1 MKYQHKFGVL
11 KQYFIWNVL
20 MIVVIIGLIGLIL
33 AGIITKMVEK
43 EMSDI
48 NFRRMTYVNSI
59 IELGVLEP
67 AEKVVL
73 EQLLAPQNLDFS
85 GGYSDVETHKQ
96 LKKLIAALPFAESLN
111 IYYPEKR
118 TLISSRGIKYDYQ
131 SMDTSEIADYF
142 MTDQE
147 GNKKWFQFNKDANLT
162 FERTGG
168 VISYARASAF
178 KPNGKPVFILY
189 INIYS
194 KYISDILHSQLIN
207 PSEAILIQNNQN
219 EFIIQSDSSAHY
231 AMAEANDL
239 IEASQKA
246 EAQLNIHEIDGQRV
260 MLLSHTSGY
269 NDWTY
274 TLIMPLSDF
283 FRVSSYIQNMIIYV
297 SLGAFMIGLVFALFV
312 AVNQYRPIKQ
322 IIAHILHTSG
332 AHKLHGNAY
341 TFINDTIKSMYSSV
355 NALRIQVN
363 KSRLNQL
370 LRGIIDDESNA
381 EISNILNE
389 EQCVVAA
396 FQINET
402 DMNERVFEQLEY
414 AVVQSGLM
422 AHHKVLITSYS
433 KDIMVVVIN
442 FGTDESLVFKR
453 IETAASLL
461 ANTFAF
467 PICAGVG
474 STVSEIGQLHAS
486 CDQALRALKH
496 HFLLKDKSGV
506 LYSSAVARMGEL
518 RIPEIYRQLV
528 HAFEAHHVQEIYRL
542 LDCIAAK
549 LSKQSCRMESVELAI
564 HQIMQ
569 LVTQKMMEA
578 EPKSGESMLVYRNV
592 PEEFYRKGD
601 VFEALEWLKA
611 LIGDIFSL
619 NVEENTN
626 HILIQSVK
634 SYIDTHY
641 HEEISL
647 ELLSHKTFIS
657 ATYISML
664 FKKTFNIG
672 VSEYVSELRMEK
684 ARELLGS
691 SNLKVEEIA
700 GKVGM
705 TNSTYFITR
714 FKRRFG
720 MTPNQYKL
728 HVRDSEIKK
737 SKES

>member
-1 MKYQHKFGVL
+1 MKYQLKFGVL

-33 AGIITKMVEK
+33 MGMITKMVEK
-43 EMSDI
+43 EISDI
-48 NFRRMTYVNSI
+48 NVQRMTYVNSI

-73 EQLLAPQNLDFS
+73 EQLLAPQNLDFT
-85 GGYSDVETHKQ
+85 GGYSDVEAYKQ
-96 LKKLIAALPFAESLN
+96 LKKLIAVLPFVESLN
-111 IYYPEKR
+111 IYYPDKR

-131 SMDTSEIADYF
+131 SIDTNEFVDHF
-142 MTDQE
+142 MTDPK
-147 GNKKWFQFNKDANLT
+147 GNTNWFQFNEEANLT
-162 FERTGG
+162 FERTGE

-178 KPNGKPVFILY
+178 KQDGKPVFILY

-194 KYISDILHSQLIN
+194 KYISNILSSQLVHPN
-207 PSEAILIQNNQN
+207 EAILIQNNQN
-219 EFIIQSDSSAHY
+219 GIVIPSNPSAHY
-231 AMAEANDL
+231 AMAEADDL
-239 IEASQKA
+239 IAAGQEA
-246 EAQLNIHEIDGQRV
+246 EAQLNIHEINGQRV
-260 MLLSHTSGY
+260 MLLSHTSSY
-269 NDWTY
+269 NGWTY

-283 FRVSSYIQNMIIYV
+283 FRVSGYIQNMIIYV

-332 AHKLHGNAY
+332 THKLNGNAY
-341 TFINDTIKSMYSSV
+341 TFINDTIKNMYLSV
-355 NALRIQVN
+355 NALRIQAN
-363 KSRLNQL
+363 RSRLNQL

-389 EQCVVAA
+389 ERCIVAA

-402 DMNERVFEQLEY
+402 DMNEKVFEQLEY
-414 AVVQSGLM
+414 AVVQSDLM
-422 AHHKVLITSYS
+422 TNYNVLITSYS
-433 KDIMVVVIN
+433 KNIMVVVIN
-442 FGTDESLVFKR
+442 FRTDENLVYKQ
-453 IETAASLL
+453 IESAASLL
-461 ANTFAF
+461 SSTFTF

-496 HFLLKDKSGV
+496 HFLLKDKSEV
-506 LYSSAVARMGEL
+506 LYSSAVARMEEF

-549 LSKQSCRMESVELAI
+549 LSKQSYRMESVEFAI

-569 LVTQKMMEA
+569 LVIQKMMEA
-578 EPKSGESMLVYRNV
+578 EPRSGENMLVYRNV
-592 PEEFYRKGD
+592 PEEFYRKED
-601 VFEALEWLKA
+601 IFEALEWLKTF
-611 LIGDIFSL
+611 IGDIFSL

-626 HILIQSVK
+626 PILIQNVK
-634 SYIDTHY
+634 SYIDAHY
-641 HEEISL
+641 HGEISL

-657 ATYISML
+657 ATYISAL

-672 VSEYVSELRMEK
+672 VSDYVSELRMEK

-691 SNLKVEEIA
+691 TNLKVEEIA

-728 HVRDSEIKK
+728 HVRGSEIKK